1 MESKRKQQ
9 SQRQK
14 IKLNQKLFY
23 YINILIIVSFP
34 LKIKC
39 FDKEQCSS
47 FILCI
52 IFISLCLGNYSLK
65 KKGYKKINNETIKIS
80 TKL

>member
-1 MESKRKQQ
+1 MESKK
-9 SQRQK
+9 RQK
-14 IKLNQKLFY
+14 IKLNNILLY
-23 YINILIIVSFP
+23 YINLIIFLSFP

-52 IFISLCLGNYSLK
+52 IFISFFLACLGNYSLK
-65 KKGYKKINNETIKIS
+65 KKGYKKIKDSIYLS
-80 TKL
+80 TKI